1 MDFIIHIF
9 WWMYLMMF
17 LTAIFCEIARVRV
30 LLRFKVTLFCSC
42 NQVQTIIF
50 CSEGGNF
57 DSPWKMYVTGC
68 FFSHLEHYQYPI
80 QHLDFISDHQWWSP
94 FSPVRCSRYPMFSCC
109 DDIFHWFNFGWVDD
123 ILFIYVCMFFHIF
136 HIWYSIS
143 WNPNKNHMIPHV
155 IHISHMIYFI
165 YSIWFP
171 NLLES
176 Q

>member
-1 MDFIIHIF
+1 
-9 WWMYLMMF
+9 
-17 LTAIFCEIARVRV
+17 
-30 LLRFKVTLFCSC
+30 
-42 NQVQTIIF
+42 
-50 CSEGGNF
+50 
-57 DSPWKMYVTGC
+57 
-68 FFSHLEHYQYPI
+68 
-80 QHLDFISDHQWWSP
+80 
-94 FSPVRCSRYPMFSCC
+94 MFSCC